1 MTSAPTS
8 RLAAGDPSGLEGI
21 LHQIEQAIDAAAAPF
36 ASWIEPIVFFT
47 LPLPGPLADL
57 PFVVIWLVSWA
68 AIITVYLGFIQV
80 RGLKTS
86 FDVVRG
92 TYSHEDDPGEI
103 SHFQALSSAVS
114 GTVGLGN
121 IAGVAV
127 AVTMGGPGA
136 TFWMILAGLLGM
148 ATKFAECT
156 LGVKYRTIHE
166 DGTVSGGAFQYL
178 PVAFSRF
185 GRIPAR
191 VLTWMFGLAIF
202 FFGVAGG
209 NMFQSN
215 QTYTIVRDTLGG
227 EEGPLGGPG
236 AALIFGVLLA
246 TGIAIVIIGGVKS
259 IGRVTGRLVPAMGII
274 YLLSCLVVIAVNIDH
289 VPAAFGEI
297 IDGAFSPDG
306 VIGGVVGALIIGF
319 QRAAFSNEAGLGS
332 APIAHSAVKTRRPVS
347 EGFVALLE
355 PFIDTVV
362 ICTMTALTI
371 VIAAPQSY
379 TSLRSQ
385 VAEAAAT
392 GGEAPAPG
400 GVTITAEA
408 FATVLPAWD
417 YVLMVAVFLFAFST
431 CITWAY
437 YGEKAWHYMVGRS
450 RVGDMIYR
458 LIFCGFTT
466 AGAVLNL
473 TQVITIADSF
483 LFVCGF
489 INLLGV
495 AFLLPKIREEM
506 RLYLADRK
514 AGRLDHLGV
523 GEESDDA
530 SVTAREQGR

>member
-1 MTSAPTS
+1 MTCAPTS

-274 YLLSCLVVIAVNIDH
+274 YLLSCLVVIAVTSTTCR
-289 VPAAFGEI
+289 PPSARSSTA
-297 IDGAFSPDG
+297 
-306 VIGGVVGALIIGF
+306 
-319 QRAAFSNEAGLGS
+319 RS
-332 APIAHSAVKTRRPVS
+332 APTVSSAVSSARSSSVSSGRPSRTRPVS
-347 EGFVALLE
+347 G
-355 PFIDTVV
+355 PRPSRT
-362 ICTMTALTI
+362 
-371 VIAAPQSY
+371 P
-379 TSLRSQ
+379 
-385 VAEAAAT
+385 
-392 GGEAPAPG
+392 
-400 GVTITAEA
+400 
-408 FATVLPAWD
+408 
-417 YVLMVAVFLFAFST
+417 
-431 CITWAY
+431 
-437 YGEKAWHYMVGRS
+437 RS
-450 RVGDMIYR
+450 RP
-458 LIFCGFTT
+458 
-466 AGAVLNL
+466 
-473 TQVITIADSF
+473 
-483 LFVCGF
+483 
-489 INLLGV
+489 V
-495 AFLLPKIREEM
+495 APSPR
-506 RLYLADRK
+506 
-514 AGRLDHLGV
+514 
-523 GEESDDA
+523 A
-530 SVTAREQGR
+530 SSPCSSRSSTRSSSAR